1 MVVAGHAVAFDPE
14 RKLCYCDVQV
24 YLGMSYWPFVRLAL
38 ARYQPNS
45 IDTPSVHLSRV
56 VTADFAQVAPNRFVT
71 ITGRPPVPSPSPD
84 QTPTQARRR
93 VSVLGVSYE
102 ATPAGDP
109 VKIDHGPTEMRVIV
123 ERRDDSIGGELGWTE
138 VGSPT
143 VLAVGAPVF
152 GQTSW
157 SGDITF
163 PALNLSGRFRLVIE
177 EHEVRRGDGY
187 PFGAIS
193 PDPTNPGPFR
203 APAHAGWC
211 SATCSRL

>member
-1 MVVAGHAVAFDPE
+1 M
-14 RKLCYCDVQV
+14 
-24 YLGMSYWPFVRLAL
+24 
-38 ARYQPNS
+38 
-45 IDTPSVHLSRV
+45 
-56 VTADFAQVAPNRFVT
+56 
-71 ITGRPPVPSPSPD
+71 
-84 QTPTQARRR
+84 
-93 VSVLGVSYE
+93 LGVSYE

-123 ERRDDSIGGELGWTE
+123 ERRDDSIAGELGWTE
-138 VGSPT
+138 VGAPT

-177 EHEVRRGDGY
+177 EHEVIRGDGY

-193 PDPTNPGPFR
+193 PDPTNPGPF
-203 APAHAGWC
+203 PANAR
-211 SATCSRL
+211 RLVFSDVLAL